1 MQQRPSKWRRQSRE
15 QRSVDGPNSRAPIV
29 SLTSEAEGEMQTIRH
44 VLQLPP
50 SESCNDCCSSADQTV
65 SHAMLLREAL
75 VLGVENSVCIK
86 HGVVTAQSNAVRR
99 VGHCSR
105 CDRCAAAAAM
115 NVRFKIRYDSDH
127 HTALRRCL
135 IGPIAACSLQR
146 KASRLFTSLPAA
158 GM

>member
-65 SHAMLLREAL
+65 SHAMLLREHSCSEWRT
-75 VLGVENSVCIK
+75 VYV
-86 HGVVTAQSNAVRR
+86 SNTL
-99 VGHCSR
+99 S
-105 CDRCAAAAAM
+105 
-115 NVRFKIRYDSDH
+115 
-127 HTALRRCL
+127 
-135 IGPIAACSLQR
+135 
-146 KASRLFTSLPAA
+146 
-158 GM
+158 